1 MANTPHELFSVPGT
15 LNFIEPAEGKLIK
28 TQVWTSERRKLRGKD
43 AEYLRNPTIV
53 AKVRFDDECG
63 NRHMSFSVTGSY
75 GNDDEGGGGCIHDM
89 IEKYFPELKHLIKWH
104 LMDTD
109 GPMHYI
115 GNVTYH
121 AGDLDCWGL
130 KKGMPRAWSQG
141 IRFGSSPITNKLSDS
156 FAEWLKAVLK
166 FREETP
172 ASNPDRPSLEV
183 VEVPHVKKDSSYDF
197 SPNYTLGEYG
207 GGVWHK
213 CPFSTRQEAEEF
225 SSALLGSYVFTK
237 TPTLFGEGKERNL
250 VAARK
255 IAVWPEATDEQLSL
269 PRDELTEL
277 LKARLPGLISDF
289 KRDVADCGFKWMD
302 GQREV
307 KS

>member
-1 MANTPHELFSVPGT
+1 MTITPHMLFGVPGT

-28 TQVWTSERRKLRGKD
+28 TQVWTSERRKLRGRD

-75 GNDDEGGGGCIHDM
+75 GNDNEGGGGCIHEM
-89 IEKYFPELKHLIKWH
+89 IEEYFPELKHLIKWH

-130 KKGMPRAWSQG
+130 KKGMPRAWSHG
-141 IRFGSSPITNKLSDS
+141 IQFGSSPITNKLDND
-156 FAEWLKAVLK
+156 FAKWLKEALESPT
-166 FREETP
+166 RTG
-172 ASNPDRPSLEV
+172 LEV
-183 VEVPHVKKDSSYDF
+183 VEVPYSGKATYNF
-197 SPNYTLGEYG
+197 SPKYTLGTFG
-207 GGVWHK
+207 DGVWHK
-213 CPFSTRQEAEEF
+213 CPFDTRQEAEEF

-289 KRDVADCGFKWMD
+289 ERDVADCGFKWMD